1 MRSPRTVVAENPPR
15 TLVSLIALAL
25 PPLTILVT
33 RWLDSMLA
41 DDPELHAAALA
52 FALAAVTYLLSR
64 LGKWAQR
71 FTEPRAVYD
80 ELLAIRSSATF
91 TGGAEDADPDPE
103 GAIRLDPGL
112 PAVPSPDGFP
122 TP

>member
-1 MRSPRTVVAENPPR
+1 MRTPRTIAAENPPR

-33 RWLDSMLA
+33 RWLDRLLT

-52 FALAAVTYLLSR
+52 FALAAVAYMLSR

-80 ELLAIRSSATF
+80 ELLAIQSSASF
-91 TGGAEDADPDPE
+91 TGGTEDADLG
-103 GAIRLDPGL
+103 GAIRLDPDL
-112 PAVPSPDGFP
+112 PPVPLPDGFP
-122 TP
+122 AP

>member
-1 MRSPRTVVAENPPR
+1 MRSPATVVAENPPR

-33 RWLDSMLA
+33 RWLDHLIGH
-41 DDPELHAAALA
+41 DPELHAAALA

-64 LGKWAQR
+64 LGKWSQR
-71 FTEPRAVYD
+71 FTEPRVVYD
-80 ELLAIRSSATF
+80 ELLAIRTSATF
-91 TGGAEDADPDPE
+91 TGGGEDADPDPE
-103 GAIRLDPGL
+103 GEIRSDPTL
-112 PAVPSPDGFP
+112 PPVPSPDGFP